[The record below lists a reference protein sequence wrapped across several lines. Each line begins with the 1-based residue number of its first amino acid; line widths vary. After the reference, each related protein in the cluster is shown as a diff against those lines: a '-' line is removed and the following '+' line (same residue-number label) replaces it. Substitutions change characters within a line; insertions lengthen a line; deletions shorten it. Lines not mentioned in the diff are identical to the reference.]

1 MAQSTTNVIVGAA
14 SVAIGNYTGGYN
26 GTGDTLWN
34 QLKQKVATQT
44 SPNAKNFR
52 YYIQNLPTN
61 NAISV
66 AGAVQT
72 PTGVGTCTFRDVGL
86 TQEGVEV
93 QYQPDFGEVE
103 VDQILDAARLFKQK
117 MTVSVATTFAEGTLE
132 NLVDVWAQ
140 SDSTQYTDTGWSDAG
155 DAVVMSGGELG
166 EAPKEKALLFVG
178 NAPDT
183 ATTYKQRV
191 YLANRA
197 LSVEASSHGY
207 KRNEATV
214 FPVTFR
220 LLPDT
225 AASYSAYGRV
235 VDVN

>member
-14 SVAIGNYTGGYN
+14 NVAIGDYSSDWN

-34 QLKQKVATQT
+34 ALKTKAG
-44 SPNAKNFR
+44 SKDFR
-52 YYIQNLPTN
+52 GYIRTLPTN
-61 NAISV
+61 GIVSIVGAIQQSPSV
-66 AGAVQT
+66 TGA
-72 PTGVGTCTFRDVGL
+72 GTCTFRDVGL

-103 VDQILDAARLFKQK
+103 VDQILDTARLFKQR

-132 NLVDVWAQ
+132 NLIDVWAQ
-140 SDSTQYTDTGWSDAG
+140 SEGTRYSEQIYSGSNSSG
-155 DAVVMSGGELG
+155 VFMSGGTLG
-166 EAPKEKALLFVG
+166 EAPNEKALFFVG

-183 ATTYKQRV
+183 QTTYKQRV

-225 AASYSAYGRV
+225 SASYSAYGRV
-235 VDVN
+235 VDVA